1 MALNQI
7 HSGFDLIDGHAI
19 DLEETLATD
28 DTFTGIICRGQAYE
42 NLTQWD
48 VCYRDVTGKWGKA
61 KADAVGTMPA
71 IVIATEAITAN
82 AYGTFLLFGFVRN
95 DGWAA
100 WTVGGLLYVN
110 DVTAGLMDQVL
121 PADAGEQVQ
130 VLGIAFTA
138 QIIYFNPCFEIVEI
152 S

>member
-1 MALNQI
+1 MAHTNQP
-7 HSGFDLIDGHAI
+7 HSGFNLLDPQVMN
-19 DLEETLATD
+19 LEESLSSD
-28 DTFTGIICRGQAYE
+28 DTYTGITCRGQAYE

-48 VCYRDVTGKWGKA
+48 VCYRTATGKWGKA
-61 KADAVGTMPA
+61 KADAVATMPA
-71 IVIATEAITAN
+71 IAIATEAITAD
-82 AYGTFLLFGFVRN
+82 AYGTLLLFGFVRN

-130 VLGIAFTA
+130 VIGIAFTA
-138 QIIYFNPCFEIVEI
+138 QIIFFNPSYELVEI
-152 S
+152 